1 MDLTDVRRIVLQ
13 QNEDILDMYSLFCE
27 LNRNQLLIIESV
39 RSEASPEALC
49 AAAAA
54 IREGLL
60 SADAV
65 ADRIRQSSLEIRRQ

>member
-13 QNEDILDMYSLFCE
+13 QNEDVLDLYSLFCE

-39 RSEASPEALC
+39 RSEASPEALR
-49 AAAAA
+49 AAAEA

-65 ADRIRQSSLEIRRQ
+65 ADRIRQSSLEIQRQ